1 MIEVSDEETNELEET
16 KIKFIKQ
23 CKKFDEK
30 NKGYISLDKILFA
43 FKKTDNEFKS
53 FTKQEML
60 DMLTKINMCDEI
72 DDSIWIDATN
82 HSKLNYEDFINGVLF
97 IAENDLEFCPD
108 CWAINKNCDRN
119 CPSYE
124 YKSRKK
130 SYSSRNSYSRNSS
143 SSCFRCGR
151 TGHYANSCYA
161 KSHKNGYKINKN

>member
-1 MIEVSDEETNELEET
+1 MQSNKS

-23 CKKFDEK
+23 CKNFDEK

-53 FTKQEML
+53 FIKQEML

-72 DDSIWIDATN
+72 DDSIWIDTSN
-82 HSKLNYEDFINGVLF
+82 HSKLNYEDFINGVIF
-97 IAENDLEFCPD
+97 IADNDLKFCSD
-108 CWAINKNCDRN
+108 CWAINNKCDKS

-124 YKSRKK
+124 YKPRKK
-130 SYSSRNSYSRNSS
+130 SYSSRKPK

-151 TGHYANSCYA
+151 SGHYVNSCYA
-161 KSHKNGYKINKN
+161 RTHRNGYEIDDDDDY